1 MNVVSVLS
9 RILDTLTLAL
19 QSSGMDLS
27 QTRISVQIDVGNQAE
42 NGLTSV
48 ASSSKVFLESTTE
61 FVKAPSF

>member
-1 MNVVSVLS
+1 MLS

-42 NGLTSV
+42 NGPTSV

-61 FVKAPSF
+61 LVKAPSF